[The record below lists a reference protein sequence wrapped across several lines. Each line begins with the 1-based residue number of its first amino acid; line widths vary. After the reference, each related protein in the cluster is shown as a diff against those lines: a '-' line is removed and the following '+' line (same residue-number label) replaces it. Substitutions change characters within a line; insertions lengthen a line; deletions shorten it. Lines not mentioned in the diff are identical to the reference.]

1 MRLHGLDEKIVEC
14 LLADGRATFAEI
26 GATVGLSAPAVKR
39 RVDRLVRTGAISGF
53 TAKVDPGALGWTTE
67 AYVELYCDS
76 KTMPATIRDSVSRFA
91 EVISACTVTGDA
103 DALVH
108 LRATDMQ
115 HFEDVLERIGSE
127 PYVVRTRSVL
137 VLSRLLDRP
146 GLWSTASATSGVF
159 GSPNAPG
166 TPEVWTLG
174 QEHR

>member
-39 RVDRLVRTGAISGF
+39 RVDRLVQTGAISGF

-108 LRATDMQ
+108 LRATDIQ
-115 HFEDVLERIGSE
+115 HFEDVLERMGSE

-146 GLWSTASATSGVF
+146 GMSPSAGTVTALRSLRERGEAD
-159 GSPNAPG
+159 
-166 TPEVWTLG
+166 
-174 QEHR
+174 R